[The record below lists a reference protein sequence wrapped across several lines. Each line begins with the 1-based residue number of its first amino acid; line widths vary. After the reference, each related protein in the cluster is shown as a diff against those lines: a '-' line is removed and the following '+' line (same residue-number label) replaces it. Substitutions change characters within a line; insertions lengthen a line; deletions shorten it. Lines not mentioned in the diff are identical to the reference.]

1 MAKTGEVQESLPA
14 WRKWKAISAAL
25 LERDAPED
33 PPEPPPVTQEG
44 MESEMDGD
52 DDAEV
57 EEGND
62 EVLLL
67 VDAANGFNMLSCL
80 GML

>member
-1 MAKTGEVQESLPA
+1 M
-14 WRKWKAISAAL
+14 
-25 LERDAPED
+25 ERDAPED

-67 VDAANGFNMLSCL
+67 VDAANVFNIRRRL
-80 GML
+80 GIL